1 MDIIPNTSFM
11 SANHK
16 YYPSPENPFI
26 STRGNSGYGNK
37 LQRDDNNTNL
47 VLDEIALGNIA
58 LDEIIDNILTSRD
71 EQLHQNTGMLLFC
84 RVLGSQE
91 LDFWGYQYHI
101 FSLSEKEQ
109 TNVCRRLPT
118 FHQTSFNSVINQ
130 ESLRALCWKCMNP
143 PQFDLFLFSL
153 KRNLNNK

>member
-47 VLDEIALGNIA
+47 VFDDIALGNFA

-71 EQLHQNTGMLLFC
+71 E
-84 RVLGSQE
+84 
-91 LDFWGYQYHI
+91 
-101 FSLSEKEQ
+101 
-109 TNVCRRLPT
+109 
-118 FHQTSFNSVINQ
+118 
-130 ESLRALCWKCMNP
+130 
-143 PQFDLFLFSL
+143 
-153 KRNLNNK
+153 